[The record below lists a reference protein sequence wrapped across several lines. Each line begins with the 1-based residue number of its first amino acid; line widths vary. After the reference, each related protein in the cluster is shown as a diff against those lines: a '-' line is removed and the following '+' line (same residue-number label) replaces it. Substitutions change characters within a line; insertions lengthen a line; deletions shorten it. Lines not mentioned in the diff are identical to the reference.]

1 MNFTKYPNFCSIAL
15 VFGVWCLGAVTANAQ
30 ENQGKLK
37 VQILQADNILRD
49 QSQPDVQ
56 RLIGDVVLGYR
67 DARLFCDSAWRYSDG
82 QFQTMGDVR
91 LIDGNQR
98 LQANELNLNPE
109 TQRVRAKSIGDSPVV
124 LDADAG
130 RLETEL
136 LDYSLASKIAILPNG
151 GQLEEGE
158 RSIRFNQGRYLTAQ
172 QILLLGGD
180 VELTSSDYELQSDS
194 VHWDERQR
202 VFSFHASSHLASRNG
217 QFELWCNS
225 GEFDETTESGWF
237 ADSLQGARVR
247 DQSIWLQ
254 ANYLEL
260 PADSAEPSLASGHVW
275 IRDTLER
282 WELHGARAKRWD
294 SNAKAGATLWVTGDS
309 AGRVH
314 WMDFGEADS
323 LFLVSDSLQVD
334 EKFLHAWPDVMM
346 RQGEESHAR
355 AEDLYWDR
363 DSGLVKLQGEPAMW
377 LEEWMLQSDSLE
389 WEMLNNRPSSLL
401 AWGHAGLSKPVRG
414 GCFQQIVGRQ
424 IKGDFTDGELKKL
437 MVNGNAES
445 LYFNEDAE
453 DLCAEFNQSQSSR
466 MRVDFQDNAVEQIVL
481 LEGPEGTWM
490 SNGSDAPGFEDAN
503 WERVPWVPAPVTP
516 WKRQ

>member
-1 MNFTKYPNFCSIAL
+1 MNFTKHSNFFSKAF
-15 VFGVWCLGAVTANAQ
+15 VFGVWCLGTISLNAQ
-30 ENQGKLK
+30 ENQGQRK

-67 DARLFCDSAWRYSDG
+67 DARLYCDSAWRYSDG
-82 QFQTMGDVR
+82 QFRTMGEVR
-91 LIDGNQR
+91 LIDGSQR

-136 LDYSLASKIAILPNG
+136 LDYSLNSKIATLPNG

-158 RSIRFNQGRYLTAQ
+158 RSIRFNRGRYLTALQ
-172 QILLLGGD
+172 VLQLGGD
-180 VELTSSDYELQSDS
+180 VQLTSADYDLQSDS

-202 VFSFHASSHLASRNG
+202 VFSFHAPSHLASRNG
-217 QFELWCNS
+217 QFELWCEF

-237 ADSLQGARVR
+237 ADSLHVARVR

-260 PADSAEPSLASGHVW
+260 PADSAEPSLATGHVW
-275 IRDTLER
+275 IRDTLEH
-282 WELHGARAKRWD
+282 WELHGANAKRWD
-294 SNAKAGATLWVTGDS
+294 SNPQKGATLWVTGDS

-314 WMDFGEADS
+314 WIDFGEADS
-323 LFLVSDSLQVD
+323 LFLVSDTLQVD
-334 EKFLHAWPDVMM
+334 EKFLHAWPDVLM

-355 AEDLYWDR
+355 AADLHWDR
-363 DSGLVKLQGEPAMW
+363 DSGLVKLQGKPAMW
-377 LEEWMLQSDSLE
+377 LEDWMLQSDSLE

-401 AWGHAGLSKPVRG
+401 AWGHVGLSKPVTEL
-414 GCFQQIVGRQ
+414 CFQQIVGRQ
-424 IKGDFTDGELKKL
+424 ITGDFTEGELKKL

-445 LYFNEDAE
+445 VYFNEDVE
-453 DLCAEFNQSQSSR
+453 DPCAEFNQSQSSR
-466 MRVDFQDNAVEQIVL
+466 MRIDFEDNAVQQIVL

-490 SNGSDAPGFEDAN
+490 SNGLSVPAFEDAN
-503 WERVPWVPAPVTP
+503 WEQAPLVTP
-516 WKRQ
+516 PRKPFTQK